1 MTFIETMQE
10 RGFVKDTS
18 FDPSAAPDK
27 IIAYI
32 GFDLTA
38 PSLHVGSLIQLM
50 VLRHLRKHGH
60 TPIVVLGEAT
70 TRIGDPSGK
79 NSARKMLTSEEI
91 ETNRIGIQC
100 VIDRVV
106 GDIKVVSNADW
117 LNDWGPSFM
126 SFLTDFGPHFTINR
140 MLTFDS
146 VKRRLDAGDPL
157 TFLEFSYMLLQA
169 TDFFELNKRFGVNMQ
184 IGGSDQWGNMVNGL
198 ELIRRMRGT
207 DACVMTTPLLLDSKG
222 EKMGKS
228 QGKPVWL
235 DPAMTTPFDFF
246 QFWRNVADEDVRRFF
261 LLFTELSIGEV
272 DLHMA
277 KDINE
282 AKKTLAFFIT
292 KIVHGVDVAN
302 RVWDEVTAI
311 FENKEIVASREV
323 TVTSA
328 DIISVMV
335 EADLAPSKSQAKR
348 LIAQNAVNI
357 NERKVTS
364 IDEIISDGEILKVG
378 KQAPVKVKL

>member
-1 MTFIETMQE
+1 MTFIETMQD

-18 FDPSAAPDK
+18 FDPAAAPEK

-79 NSARKMLTSEEI
+79 NSARKMLTNEEI
-91 ETNRIGIQC
+91 EANRVGIQR

-169 TDFFELNKRFGVNMQ
+169 TDFFELNKRLGVNMQ

-207 DACVMTTPLLLDSKG
+207 EACVMTTPLLLDSKG

-235 DPAMTTPFDFF
+235 DPTMTTPFDFF

-272 DLHMA
+272 DLHMS

-292 KIVHGVDVAN
+292 KIVHGTDVAN

-311 FENKEIVASREV
+311 FENNEIVASREV

-335 EADLAPSKSQAKR
+335 ETKLAPSKSQAKR
-348 LIAQNAVNI
+348 LIGQNAVII
-357 NERKVTS
+357 NGRKVTS
-364 IDEIISDGEILKVG
+364 IEDTISDGEILKVG
-378 KQAPVKVKL
+378 KQAPVRIKL